1 MRPTAGWRERAV
13 EYPERYPPD
22 LLGAVDAALD
32 AYAADVAALGG
43 APRDIEV
50 MARIE
55 GVVTALN
62 DLDERYGFIETIE
75 REELCDH
82 IDAVLTAHGVDLDAL
97 AARAGIGRW
106 ELTDAWRDW

>member
-1 MRPTAGWRERAV
+1 MEQPD
-13 EYPERYPPD
+13 RYPSE
-22 LLGAVDAALD
+22 LLEAVDAAFD
-32 AYAADVAALGG
+32 RYGAGVAALGG

-50 MARIE
+50 MDRIE

-82 IDAVLTAHGVDLDAL
+82 IDAVLTTHGVDLDAL
-97 AARAGIGRW
+97 AGRAG
-106 ELTDAWRDW
+106 